1 MLIEVW
7 HIINRDK
14 GVRFVFEFFGNHLE
28 LHKHLAPSGAIGLDN
43 PHGASR
49 RVAFNPLNKIYLEKA
64 NLDVELLGQ
73 GFTWLDTGTH
83 ESLVDATN
91 FVKTVETHQNRKIA
105 CLEEIAYNNGW
116 ISKDELNTAYEL
128 YKKNQYGKYLKDV
141 MDGKFI
147 DQ

>member
-1 MLIEVW
+1 MEKLFHKQKPAYNLNQILLVYISMIK
-7 HIINRDK
+7 HCRIIMQNK
-14 GVRFVFEFFGNHLE
+14 SNYLHVRELE
-28 LHKHLAPSGAIGLDN
+28 ITD
-43 PHGASR
+43 
-49 RVAFNPLNKIYLEKA
+49 LNKIYLEKG